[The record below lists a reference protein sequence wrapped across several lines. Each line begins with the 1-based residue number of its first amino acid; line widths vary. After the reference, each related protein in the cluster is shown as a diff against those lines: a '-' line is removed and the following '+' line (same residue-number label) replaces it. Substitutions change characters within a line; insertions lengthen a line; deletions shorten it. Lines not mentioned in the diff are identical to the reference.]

1 MMFARTNKN
10 KALAWNGL
18 KQPNNQKRGNE
29 KWSQYDITRA
39 SIKV

>member
-10 KALAWNGL
+10 KTLAWNGL
-18 KQPNNQKRGNE
+18 KQSNNQKRGNE